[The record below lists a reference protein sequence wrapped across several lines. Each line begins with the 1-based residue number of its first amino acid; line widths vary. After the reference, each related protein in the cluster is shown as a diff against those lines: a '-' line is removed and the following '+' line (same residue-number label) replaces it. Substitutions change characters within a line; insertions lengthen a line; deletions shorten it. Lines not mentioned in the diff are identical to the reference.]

1 MATNATPDP
10 IHLNPKNKGL
20 LHKTLG
26 IPLGEKIPVAK
37 LQEAARSSDETVRK
51 RAQFAL
57 NARKFKHAGASSTA
71 SHVSGD
77 AEGPSEDGP
86 GDEAESDRQA
96 EAMSLETEKRNAE
109 IRSHRPT
116 ARY

>member
-1 MATNATPDP
+1 MATTPTPDP

-26 IPLGEKIPVAK
+26 IPVGEKIPVAK

-57 NARKFKHAGASSTA
+57 NARKFNHADPHTA
-71 SHVSGD
+71 SKDAFREKFLRGD
-77 AEGPSEDGP
+77 LDT
-86 GDEAESDRQA
+86 GDTD
-96 EAMSLETEKRNAE
+96 
-109 IRSHRPT
+109 HG
-116 ARY
+116 